1 MNQKEHQAPFA
12 RSREDREDRED
23 RADRAV
29 HRRAEPPAQPPLL
42 DMGGQGPALCF
53 AHANGY
59 PPQSYRPLFDVLGTR
74 FHIGAVEHRP
84 LWGGPEPPG
93 RVHWRVFAEDLSTA
107 LARHYAR
114 PVWVLGHSMGATA
127 AALAAARSPALFAGL
142 VLLDPVLLPRRLVW
156 GMRLLPWRALRR
168 LPMIRKAL
176 ARPRHFRDHR
186 EAFDF
191 YRGKR
196 AFRHFSDA
204 ALMHYVR
211 ASKTAQGPGGVQLRY
226 PGSWEAAVYASPPW
240 MRGALRRLRL
250 PTLGL
255 RGAASDTLS
264 QAMFARW
271 QRWQPSA
278 LLRETPGG
286 HLFPLEHPEQTGRL
300 ILESVAAYTRA

>member
-1 MNQKEHQAPFA
+1 M
-12 RSREDREDRED
+12 R
-23 RADRAV
+23 
-29 HRRAEPPAQPPLL
+29 PPLL

-59 PPQSYRPLFDVLGTR
+59 PPESYRPLFDVLGSR
-74 FHIGAVEHRP
+74 FAIGAVEHRP
-84 LWGGPEPPG
+84 LWGSPEPP
-93 RVHWRVFAEDLSTA
+93 RRLHWRVFADDLAAA
-107 LARHYAR
+107 LARHYQR

-127 AALAAARSPALFAGL
+127 AVLAAARSPALFAGL
-142 VLLDPVLLPRRLVW
+142 VLLDPVFLPRRLIW
-156 GMRLLPWRALRR
+156 GTRLLPRPVLRR

-176 ARPRHFRDHR
+176 ARPRRFRDHR
-186 EAFDF
+186 EAFAF

-211 ASKTAQGPGGVQLRY
+211 ASKTAEGPGGVQLRY

-240 MRGALRRLRL
+240 MRAALRRLTV

-264 QAMFARW
+264 RAMLARW

-278 LLRETPGG
+278 LLREAPGG
-286 HLFPLEHPEQTGRL
+286 HLFPLEHPEETGRL
-300 ILESVAAYTRA
+300 IIDGVTAHASAYAAKNGTNPVIEQVSRQ